1 MRCMKSPRRY
11 KEDSHLRV
19 AWRRVQVHEQGERA
33 SARMGGLLQGGNS
46 SRMRRAS
53 TEWQSALGSRAQ
65 VGEEVSTAWGGLV
78 QAVRAQIRQGRH
90 SYGEAT
96 QTGVLEPNKSEE
108 GTQVGQHQ
116 HGESELQQR
125 DEDKPYLTGMLLGL
139 N

>member
-11 KEDSHLRV
+11 KEHSHLRV

-53 TEWQSALGSRAQ
+53 TERQSALGSRAQ

-78 QAVRAQIRQGRH
+78 QAVRAQIRRGRH

-116 HGESELQQR
+116 HGNQSSSRETRTNPTSLEC
-125 DEDKPYLTGMLLGL
+125 Y
-139 N
+139 